1 MAHLTALHSSSS
13 VLQEDC
19 PRDSPSSQP
28 PAFPKLRSIKSIRD
42 PPALHQPN
50 EPEAA
55 QGLKS
60 WAGRKRRR
68 REWLGKPTF
77 KGHSTTNKWVLDLSF
92 LPHIARNKTEGSLK
106 YMYINIYRLSVDDL
120 ILATGHVHP
129 DALLNLLKLHE
140 NGALTD
146 PELLTYSYERL
157 HSNTQLLN
165 TARS

>member
-1 MAHLTALHSSSS
+1 
-13 VLQEDC
+13 
-19 PRDSPSSQP
+19 
-28 PAFPKLRSIKSIRD
+28 
-42 PPALHQPN
+42 
-50 EPEAA
+50 
-55 QGLKS
+55 
-60 WAGRKRRR
+60 
-68 REWLGKPTF
+68 
-77 KGHSTTNKWVLDLSF
+77 VLDLSF